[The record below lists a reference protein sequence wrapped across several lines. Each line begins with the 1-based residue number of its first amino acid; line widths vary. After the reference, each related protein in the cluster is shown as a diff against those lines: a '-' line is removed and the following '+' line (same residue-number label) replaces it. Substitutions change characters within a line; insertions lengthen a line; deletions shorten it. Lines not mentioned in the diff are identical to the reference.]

1 MNTLDLNV
9 VRCFVAAAYAGTMTA
24 AAKDLNL
31 PTSTVSRSVTRLE
44 KHLKVLLVA
53 RSSRGVVLTDS
64 GKEYLQACKRAL
76 RALKEG
82 GELLESQRLRPSGLL
97 KIACPITMARDV
109 LSPLLKEFLLRY
121 PDLRVEVEPYASGW
135 DQEPGEDIDIFFK
148 LRAPRDTGKRV
159 RAFPGTARGLYAS
172 PAYLATAGTPAVPE
186 DLVNHS
192 CIGAGTWTLTRG
204 KRVETPGVLFRVV
217 ASDPGMHL
225 KLVLDGVGIAILPL
239 WMAKQAEVCNSLTA
253 ILPQWR
259 PRPISVCAIFS
270 APSRLTPKVQALLDF
285 LNEYM
290 GTDRDPRLQSG
301 KPGGLFTYPARAPG
315 YVP

>member
-1 MNTLDLNV
+1 MNTFDLNV
-9 VRCFVAAAYAGTMTA
+9 VRSFVAAAHAGTMTA

-44 KHLKVLLVA
+44 KHLKVLLV
-53 RSSRGVVLTDS
+53 RRTSKGVVLTDS
-64 GKEYLQACKRAL
+64 GKEYLHACKRAL

-82 GELLESQRLRPSGLL
+82 SELVESHRSSPRGVL

-109 LSPLLKEFLLRY
+109 LSPLLKEFLVRY
-121 PDLRVEVEPYASGW
+121 PQLRVEVEPYASGW

-148 LRAPRDTGKRV
+148 LRAPRNTGRRV
-159 RAFPGTARGLYAS
+159 RVFPGTARGLFAS
-172 PAYLATAGTPAVPE
+172 HGYLATAGTPAAPE
-186 DLVNHS
+186 DLVTHS

-204 KRVETPGVLFRVV
+204 KRVETPDVLFRVV

-239 WMAKQAEVCNSLTA
+239 WMAKQGQVRNAVVA
-253 ILPQWR
+253 VLPQWR
-259 PRPISVCAIFS
+259 PEPISVCAIFS

-285 LNEYM
+285 LTEYM
-290 GTDRDPRLQSG
+290 GTDRDPRLQTG
-301 KPGGLFTYPARAPG
+301 KPEVLFTYPTR
-315 YVP
+315 VPASGP

>member
-9 VRCFVAAAYAGTMTA
+9 VRCFVAAAHAGTMTA

-31 PTSTVSRSVTRLE
+31 PTSTVSRSVTRIE
-44 KHLKVLLVA
+44 KHLKVLLVR
-53 RSSRGVVLTDS
+53 RSSKGVVLTDS

-82 GELLESQRLRPSGLL
+82 SELLESQRSSPSGVL

-109 LSPLLKEFLLRY
+109 LCPLLKEFLLRY
-121 PDLRVEVEPYASGW
+121 PDLRVEVEPYSSGW

-148 LRAPRDTGKRV
+148 LRAPRDTGRRV
-159 RAFPGTARGLYAS
+159 RAFPGTARGLFAS
-172 PAYLATAGTPAVPE
+172 RAYLAAAGTPAVPE
-186 DLVNHS
+186 DLVKHS

-204 KRVETPGVLFRVV
+204 KRVETPPVLFRVV

-239 WMAKQAEVCNSLTA
+239 WMTQAEVRNALVPV
-253 ILPQWR
+253 LPQWR
-259 PRPISVCAIFS
+259 PQPISVCAIFS

-285 LNEYM
+285 LTEYM
-290 GTDRDPRLQSG
+290 GTDRDPRLQNG
-301 KPGGLFTYPARAPG
+301 KPEVLFTYPTRASGSGP
-315 YVP
+315 

>member
-9 VRCFVAAAYAGTMTA
+9 VRCFVAAAHAGTMTA
-24 AAKDLNL
+24 AAKALNL
-31 PTSTVSRSVTRLE
+31 PTSTVSRSVNRLE
-44 KHLKVLLVA
+44 KHLKVLLVR
-53 RSSRGVVLTDS
+53 RSSKGVVLTDS

-82 GELLESQRLRPSGLL
+82 GELLESQRSRPSGLL

-159 RAFPGTARGLYAS
+159 RTFPGTARGLFAS
-172 PAYLATAGTPAVPE
+172 PAYLAAAGTPVVPE

-192 CIGAGTWTLTRG
+192 CIGAGTWTLMRG

-225 KLVLDGVGIAILPL
+225 KLVVDGVGIAILPL
-239 WMAKQAEVCNSLTA
+239 WMAKQVEIRHSL
-253 ILPQWR
+253 IPVMPQWR
-259 PRPISVCAIFS
+259 PQPISVCAIFS

-285 LNEYM
+285 LAEYM
-290 GTDRDPRLQSG
+290 GTERDPRLHTG
-301 KPGGLFTYPARAPG
+301 KPGVLFTYPTRAGFIPG
-315 YVP
+315 

>member
-9 VRCFVAAAYAGTMTA
+9 VRCFVAAAHAGTMTA

-31 PTSTVSRSVTRLE
+31 PASTVSRSVTRLE
-44 KHLKVLLVA
+44 KHLKVLLVR
-53 RSSRGVVLTDS
+53 RSSKGVVLTDS

-82 GELLESQRLRPSGLL
+82 SELLESQRSSPSGIL

-109 LSPLLKEFLLRY
+109 LCPLLKGFLLRY
-121 PDLRVEVEPYASGW
+121 PDLRVEVEPYSSGW
-135 DQEPGEDIDIFFK
+135 DQEAGEDIDIFFK
-148 LRAPRDTGKRV
+148 LRAPRDTGRRV
-159 RAFPGTARGLYAS
+159 RAFPGTVRGLFAS

-186 DLVNHS
+186 DLVKHS
-192 CIGAGTWTLTRG
+192 CIGSGTWTLTRG
-204 KRVETPGVLFRVV
+204 ERVEMPSVLFRVV

-239 WMAKQAEVCNSLTA
+239 WMAMPAEVRHALVPV
-253 ILPQWR
+253 LPQWR
-259 PRPISVCAIFS
+259 PQPISVCAIFS

-285 LNEYM
+285 LTEYM
-290 GTDRDPRLQSG
+290 GTDRDPRLQIG
-301 KPGGLFTYPARAPG
+301 KPDALFTYPTRASGSGP
-315 YVP
+315 